1 MSCDLNAN
9 LSMVNSQIFNVN
21 LLVFFFNFPF
31 SLYYSIFF
39 SLRMLIRDN
48 FDKEWRSSNNE
59 MHEKKK
65 CDA

>member
-1 MSCDLNAN
+1 MSCDLNVH
-9 LSMVNSQIFNVN
+9 LSIVNFHIFNVN

-39 SLRMLIRDN
+39 LRMLILEIRDN

-59 MHEKKK
+59 MHKKK
-65 CDA
+65 M